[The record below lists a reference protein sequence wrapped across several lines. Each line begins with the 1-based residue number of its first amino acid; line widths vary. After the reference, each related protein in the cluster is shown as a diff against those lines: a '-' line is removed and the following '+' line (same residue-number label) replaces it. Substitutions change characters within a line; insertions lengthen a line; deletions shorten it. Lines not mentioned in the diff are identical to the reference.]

1 MARYN
6 LNDRPVPGGSM
17 EPRLNMPRTHKELNA
32 KVGAAMPDPLVRATS
47 RNNSVAGP
55 ASDDIRRRAAGLASR
70 FIKD

>member
-1 MARYN
+1 MTRFN

-32 KVGAAMPDPLVRATS
+32 KIGASMPDPLVRATS
-47 RNNSVAGP
+47 RNNPVSSV
-55 ASDDIRRRAAGLASR
+55 SNDVRRRAAGLASR